1 MKSRVRLIP
10 PVHELAI
17 CEAVLHQVL
26 AIAATQN
33 ARHVGRITLHIGPLA
48 GVEPD
53 LVRLAF
59 PLVAAGTPC
68 ESSILEIAS
77 LPIQVRCQACDTISE
92 VPPNKLLCEHCAG
105 WRVDLV
111 SGDELLLARVEL
123 LDHATSIVDAGFY

>member
-1 MKSRVRLIP
+1 MKSRIRLTS

-17 CEAVLHQVL
+17 CEAVLQHVL
-26 AIAATQN
+26 AIAGSEN
-33 ARHVGRITLHIGPLA
+33 ARHIGRITLHIGPLA

-68 ESSILEIAS
+68 EASALEIEF
-77 LPIQVRCQACDTISE
+77 LPVMVQCQTCGTISE
-92 VPPNKLLCEHCAG
+92 LPPNKLLCKQCAG
-105 WRVDLV
+105 WRVDLI

-123 LDHATSIVDAGFY
+123 LDHASAAGFC

>member
-1 MKSRVRLIP
+1 MKSRVRLTA

-17 CEAVLHQVL
+17 CEAVLHEVL
-26 AIAATQN
+26 AIAQAQD
-33 ARHVGRITLHIGPLA
+33 AWHIRRITLHIGPLA

-68 ESSILEIAS
+68 EAAMLAIEP
-77 LPIQVRCQACDTISE
+77 LPVQVRCQTCDTVSE
-92 VPPNKLLCEHCAG
+92 VPPNRLFCKHCAG

-111 SGDELLLARVEL
+111 SGDELLLAQVEL
-123 LDHATSIVDAGFY
+123 LDHAATTSDEGCR